1 MWIME
6 RGALAAADGFCSNET
21 HAVEE
26 FCLCEWPLRAT
37 GRMRA
42 KPLIE
47 MMIPEKEEA
56 CVRTSKRMTGQ
67 ERLGRGEKNVKRIE
81 GKEKNRKSLTENV
94 RELED
99 SRRKQPRSC
108 TKYTQI
114 IPCHFAKRE
123 KSVYYLTGLEDRCV
137 KYN

>member
-1 MWIME
+1 
-6 RGALAAADGFCSNET
+6 
-21 HAVEE
+21 
-26 FCLCEWPLRAT
+26 
-37 GRMRA
+37 MRA

-56 CVRTSKRMTGQ
+56 CVRMSKRMTGQ
-67 ERLGRGEKNVKRIE
+67 ERLGREEKNVKRIE

-99 SRRKQPRSC
+99 SRRKQLRSC

-114 IPCHFAKRE
+114 ILCHFAKRE
-123 KSVYYLTGLEDRCV
+123 KNSSVCVLFDRTDRWMC
-137 KYN
+137 